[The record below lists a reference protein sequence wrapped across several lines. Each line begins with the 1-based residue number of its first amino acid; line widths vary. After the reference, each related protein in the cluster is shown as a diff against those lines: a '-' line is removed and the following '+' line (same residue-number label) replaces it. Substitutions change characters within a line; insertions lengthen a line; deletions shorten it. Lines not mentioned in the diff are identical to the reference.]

1 MQVEW
6 RGLLDAGTRGRT
18 AGPLRVTSF
27 SALLGRSAAAR
38 ALVGRLGH
46 GSPLGALRLAR
57 DSVTQI
63 NFRGVGLDFGATTL
77 FSDVTFTV
85 APGERWGIVGRNG
98 SGKTTLFRLLTG
110 ELDPTRGGIARAPG
124 LRVSL
129 LEQHRDFGGAAT
141 VWAAAAGGLAEL
153 LALEQSLVEQAH
165 RLADDSS
172 QAALDRYSRDL
183 ERFEREGGYAVTSR
197 IDAVLHGLEF
207 DPAEARV
214 TPLSAL
220 SGGEL
225 GRLGLARQLMTTA
238 DVLLLDEPTN
248 HLDLETTRWLEQYLA
263 GSERTV
269 LLVSHD
275 RAFLAAT
282 VDHVLH
288 LEGGTATPYAGGYAA
303 FVAQRAE
310 RRLAQQRAFEQ
321 QQRTIA
327 HERDYIARNIAGQN
341 SKQAKG
347 RRKRLERL
355 PRLSPVI
362 GAEGAMAVRFEVAE
376 RGGDQVATAKNV
388 SVGVGARTLIA
399 RFTGTLTRTDVLGI
413 IGPNGAGKSTLL
425 RALLGEHP
433 TLGGELRTGATITVG
448 YYRQDLSQVPLDKG
462 LYDVIADLR
471 PTWERGRVQ
480 GHLGR
485 FGFSGGEMQRR
496 GDSLSGGERARLALA
511 ILMLSRANLLVL
523 DEPTNHLDV
532 ESIEAL
538 EDAIESYD
546 GTVILVSHDR
556 ELLRALTT
564 RIWVLHDGR
573 VTEFAGGF
581 AEWEAVS
588 AEREHAA
595 AVSAA
600 EDQALRQ
607 VHERRRVARAS
618 KGAAG
623 APTADDPRQVLR
635 RARRE
640 LEEAEAAVAELEAQM
655 APVVAALEDPDLYT
669 RPEGAATARGLGVQ
683 LETLKRSLDLA
694 LERWTQATER
704 VEALAST

>member
-1 MQVEW
+1 M
-6 RGLLDAGTRGRT
+6 
-18 AGPLRVTSF
+18 
-27 SALLGRSAAAR
+27 
-38 ALVGRLGH
+38 
-46 GSPLGALRLAR
+46 
-57 DSVTQI
+57 TQI
-63 NFRGVGLDFGATTL
+63 GFAAVGVDFGAMTL
-77 FSDVTFTV
+77 FSDVSFAV

-98 SGKTTLFRLLTG
+98 TGKTTLFRLLTG
-110 ELDPTRGGIARAPG
+110 ELEPTRGNIARAPR

-129 LEQHRDFGGAAT
+129 LDQHRDYGAATT
-141 VWAAAAGGLAEL
+141 VWAAAAGELAEL
-153 LALEQSLVEQAH
+153 LELEQSLVEQAAH
-165 RLADDSS
+165 LAHDSS
-172 QAALDRYSRDL
+172 PQALARYGEDL
-183 ERFEREGGYAVTSR
+183 ERFEHEGGYAVTSR

-207 DPAEARV
+207 DPAQARV

-263 GSERTV
+263 ASDRTV

-288 LEGGTATPYAGGYAA
+288 LEGGTATPYAAGYTD

-327 HERDYIARNIAGQN
+327 HEKDYIARNIAGQN

-347 RRKRLERL
+347 RRKRLDRL

-362 GAEGAMAVRFEVAE
+362 GADGTMALRFEVAE
-376 RGGDQVATAKNV
+376 RGGDQVVNAKNV
-388 SVGVGARTLIA
+388 SVGVGTRTLVE
-399 RFTGTLTRTDVLGI
+399 RFSGTLERTGVLGI
-413 IGPNGAGKSTLL
+413 LGRNGAGKSTLL

-433 TLGGELRTGATITVG
+433 TQVGELRLGASITTG
-448 YYRQDLSQVPLDKG
+448 YYRQDLSQVPLERT
-462 LYDVIADLR
+462 LYDVIAGLR
-471 PTWERGRVQ
+471 PKWERGQIQ

-485 FGFSGGEMQRR
+485 FGFSGQEVLRR
-496 GDSLSGGERARLALA
+496 ADSLSGGERARVALA
-511 ILMLSRANLLVL
+511 ILMLSGANLLVL

-538 EDAIESYD
+538 EDAIEGYD

-556 ELLRALTT
+556 ALLRALTT
-564 RIWVLHDGR
+564 RIWILHDR
-573 VTEFAGGF
+573 HMTEFAGGF
-581 AEWEAVS
+581 AEWEEVS
-588 AEREHAA
+588 SERAHAA

-607 VHERRRVARAS
+607 VHERQRVAPSA
-618 KGAAG
+618 KA
-623 APTADDPRQVLR
+623 DPRKDLR
-635 RARRE
+635 RAQRE
-640 LEEAEAAVAELEAQM
+640 LEEAEAAVAQLEAQV
-655 APVVAALEDPDLYT
+655 ALVVAALEDPALYT
-669 RPEGAATARGLGVQ
+669 RPDGAATARQLGAQ
-683 LETLKRSLDLA
+683 LETLKRSLDA
-694 LERWTQATER
+694 GLERWTHATEQ
-704 VEALAST
+704 VETLSSR

>member
-1 MQVEW
+1 
-6 RGLLDAGTRGRT
+6 L
-18 AGPLRVTSF
+18 
-27 SALLGRSAAAR
+27 
-38 ALVGRLGH
+38 
-46 GSPLGALRLAR
+46 
-57 DSVTQI
+57 TQI
-63 NFRGVGLDFGATTL
+63 GFSGVGVDFGATKL
-77 FSDVTFTV
+77 FSDISFTV

-98 SGKTTLFRLLTG
+98 TGKTTLFRLLTG
-110 ELDPTRGGIARAPG
+110 ELDPTRGSIARAPA

-129 LEQHRDFGGAAT
+129 LEQHRNYGTATT
-141 VWAAAAGGLAEL
+141 VWEAAAGELAEL
-153 LALEQSLVEQAH
+153 LALEQSLVEQAAN
-165 RLADDSS
+165 LAHDASPE
-172 QAALDRYSRDL
+172 ALARYGEDL
-183 ERFEREGGYAVTSR
+183 ERFEHEGGYAVTSR

-263 GSERTV
+263 ASERTV

-288 LEGGTATPYAGGYAA
+288 LEGGTATAYSAGYTD

-310 RRLAQQRAFEQ
+310 RRLAQQRAFDQ

-327 HERDYIARNIAGQN
+327 KESDYIARNIAGQN

-347 RRKRLERL
+347 RRKRLDRL

-362 GAEGAMAVRFEVAE
+362 GADGTMALQFEVAE
-376 RGGDQVATAKNV
+376 RGGDQVLAAKNV
-388 SVGVGARTLIA
+388 SVGIGTRTLVE
-399 RFTGTLTRTDVLGI
+399 RFSGTLERTGVLGVL
-413 IGPNGAGKSTLL
+413 GRNGAGKSTLL
-425 RALLGEHP
+425 KALLGEHP
-433 TLGGELRTGATITVG
+433 TQGGELRLGASITPG
-448 YYRQDLSQVPLDKG
+448 YYRQDLSQVPLDRT
-462 LYDVIADLR
+462 LYQVVEMLR
-471 PTWERGRVQ
+471 PKWVRGQIQ

-485 FGFSGGEMQRR
+485 FGFSGQEVLRR
-496 GDSLSGGERARLALA
+496 ADSLSGGERARLALA

-538 EDAIESYD
+538 EDAIEGYD

-556 ELLRALTT
+556 ALLRALTT
-564 RIWVLHDGR
+564 RIWILHDR
-573 VTEFAGGF
+573 RMTEFAGGF
-581 AEWEAVS
+581 AEWEEVS
-588 AEREHAA
+588 TERAHAA
-595 AVSAA
+595 SVQAA

-607 VHERRRVARAS
+607 VHERQRVAP
-618 KGAAG
+618 
-623 APTADDPRQVLR
+623 APKADPRKDLR
-635 RARRE
+635 RAQRE
-640 LEEAEAAVAELEAQM
+640 LAEAEARVAELEAKV
-655 APVVAALEDPDLYT
+655 AGVVAALEDPALYT
-669 RPEGAATARGLGVQ
+669 RPDGAAMARRLGTE
-683 LETLKRSLDLA
+683 LETLKRSLDA
-694 LERWTQATER
+694 ELERWTRATEQ
-704 VEALAST
+704 VETLNRP